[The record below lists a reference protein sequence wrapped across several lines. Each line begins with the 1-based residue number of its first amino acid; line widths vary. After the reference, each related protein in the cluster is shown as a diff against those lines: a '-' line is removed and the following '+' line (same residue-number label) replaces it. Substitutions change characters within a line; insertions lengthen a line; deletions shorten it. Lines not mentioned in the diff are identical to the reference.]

1 MICEK
6 EKGMSDTLMEILTK
20 ASSRGGRRMVKAS
33 INGKMERCTM
43 ENGKKD

>member
-6 EKGMSDTLMEILTK
+6 EKGMRDTLMEIHIR
-20 ASSRGGRRMVKAS
+20 ASSRGERQMEKAS